1 MYYRRV
7 STAFVFIVLFTMIEL
22 IFASIAWKSFG
33 KNMWDKLNE
42 AFSTTDEI
50 ISEEDLVVDGTT
62 ETVEESEIP
71 SRYNTDDDDDYLT
84 ED

>member
-22 IFASIAWKSFG
+22 VFASIAWKSFG
-33 KNMWDKLNE
+33 QNLWDKLNG

-50 ISEEDLVVDGTT
+50 ISLENNED
-62 ETVEESEIP
+62 ESETP
-71 SRYNTDDDDDYLT
+71 LRSRYNTDDDDDYLT